1 MNKLGNIL
9 LLGALAMTP
18 MMAENS
24 DTKKSEEVVSK
35 KVVFDLTTGN
45 LKTFEQRILSGVA
58 RYTAHYEGKLQ
69 EFDPV
74 VVIHGDAYKFFVKN
88 LAHSPYKD
96 QVVLVKANKDLKKR
110 IAFAH
115 DNYGVEFLM
124 CEANM
129 RKAKLTEKDIYPF
142 VKLVPSS
149 TMGLIDKQNE
159 GYAYIPVRD

>member
-1 MNKLGNIL
+1 
-9 LLGALAMTP
+9 MTP
-18 MMAENS
+18 MMAGKS
-24 DTKKSEEVVSK
+24 DTKKSEEEVSK

-69 EFDPV
+69 EFDAV
-74 VVIHGDAYKFFVKN
+74 VVIHGDAYKFFVKD

-96 QVVLVKANKDLKKR
+96 QVALVKANSDLKKR
-110 IAFAH
+110 IAFAKE
-115 DNYGVEFLM
+115 NYGIEFLM

-129 RKAKLTEKDIYPF
+129 LRAKLTEKDIYPL